1 MTKEETVIE
10 LIKASQ
16 KYGLNADLVCSIA
29 SIESNCN
36 HLAIRYEPKFRWVL
50 NVPKMASR
58 NNISIDTEQTM
69 QQMSFGPLQI
79 MGGVL
84 REMFYQDELTKMIY
98 DPALVIDFSC
108 KRLKM
113 LFDKYGNI
121 IDDVLAC
128 WNGGNRKKYL
138 INGLLQY
145 SNQSYVD
152 KVLLVY
158 NNVIGSK
165 IPLGDK

>member
-1 MTKEETVIE
+1 
-10 LIKASQ
+10 
-16 KYGLNADLVCSIA
+16 
-29 SIESNCN
+29 
-36 HLAIRYEPKFRWVL
+36 
-50 NVPKMASR
+50 MASR

-128 WNGGNRKKYL
+128 WNGGNRKKYI

>member
-1 MTKEETVIE
+1 MTTEETLKEI
-10 LIKASQ
+10 IKSCQ
-16 KYGLNADLVCSIA
+16 KYGLNADLVCCMA
-29 SIESNCN
+29 KIESNCN
-36 HLAIRYEPKFRWVL
+36 HLAVRYESKFRWVL
-50 NVPKMASR
+50 NVDKMAKK
-58 NNISIDTEQTM
+58 NGISEGTENVL

-98 DPALVIDFSC
+98 DPLLVIDYSC
-108 KRLKM
+108 KRIKM

-121 IDDVLAC
+121 DDALAC

-152 KVLLVY
+152 KVLMVY
-158 NNVIGSK
+158 NNVNSSK
-165 IPLGDK
+165 INLEGNK